1 MPPVLHRKAA
11 HPGHPGSRRSLQQAV
26 RDQAGGAAGR
36 EGGGR
41 SGPQAGRE
49 RPPRH
54 LRGPRP
60 RLPRRAVRSGADAA
74 GTRGEGRQARSDL
87 RGLRR
92 VRDENAADRRRR
104 PGVLRRADHRH
115 RRERGIRGALPEL
128 PRGTAARRP
137 SHRDLERTVNPP
149 TAYGGQ
155 AVIEGV
161 MIRGRRTVALA
172 CRLRTGE
179 IYRYREPLRSV
190 LLRSAVARAPFVRGL
205 IVLWESLSYGTRM
218 LMRSADLQLEE
229 GEGGVGSGSNAVIF
243 AVAIVAALAFFV
255 GIPYLA
261 TQAARQLIESSLVLN
276 IAEGLLRMA
285 LFLGYLAAIS
295 LAPDIRRVFMYH
307 GAEHMTIHA
316 FEHGEELVPAR
327 IKPYPTAHPRCGTA
341 FLLFVV
347 VVSIA
352 LFAFLPRTNIVVD
365 LVARLL
371 LIIPVASISY
381 EVLRFGAA
389 HEANP
394 VMRVFVAPGLL
405 LQRITTRRPDAGMIE
420 VAVASL
426 EEALAGDA
434 EAAGKTPAPSQP

>member
-1 MPPVLHRKAA
+1 MKA
-11 HPGHPGSRRSLQQAV
+11 
-26 RDQAGGAAGR
+26 
-36 EGGGR
+36 
-41 SGPQAGRE
+41 
-49 RPPRH
+49 
-54 LRGPRP
+54 
-60 RLPRRAVRSGADAA
+60 
-74 GTRGEGRQARSDL
+74 
-87 RGLRR
+87 
-92 VRDENAADRRRR
+92 
-104 PGVLRRADHRH
+104 
-115 RRERGIRGALPEL
+115 
-128 PRGTAARRP
+128 
-137 SHRDLERTVNPP
+137 P

-172 CRLRTGE
+172 CRLPTGE

-190 LLRSAVARAPFVRGL
+190 LLRSRIARAPFVRGL

-218 LMRSADLQLEE
+218 LMRSADLQLAE
-229 GEGGVGSGSNAVIF
+229 GEGSMSGGSNAVIF
-243 AVAIVAALAFFV
+243 AVALVAALAFFV

-261 TQAARQLIESSLVLN
+261 TQAARQLIESSLLLN
-276 IAEGLLRMA
+276 IAEGLLRMV

-327 IKPYPTAHPRCGTA
+327 IEPYPTAHPRCGTA

-371 LIIPVASISY
+371 LIVPVASISY

-389 HEANP
+389 HEADP
-394 VMRVFVAPGLL
+394 LMRVLVAPGLL
-405 LQRITTRRPDAGMIE
+405 LQRITTRRPDARMIE

-426 EEALAGDA
+426 QEALAGDA
-434 EAAGKTPAPSQP
+434 EAATAPAAPSQL